1 MKQRISVFQF
11 LGFDPVIHF
20 QKIQKNA
27 NMVKSAPFFKI
38 DESSE
43 STEFTLGMMMALVC
57 LALSYMLSYV
67 AIHRLHWTFVS
78 EAAVALIVGICAG
91 GFLKVFHREENFQI
105 SIFYDVLLPP
115 IIFSSGYSMSRRW
128 FFANIYKIL
137 AFALIGTCVSTAL
150 TGLMLWGLAQTPAM
164 TVDLSM
170 KESLAFGS
178 LISATDPVTTLAIF
192 QELKVESQLFYII
205 FGESVFNDAVAIVL
219 FETLKETLTGEAI
232 SIEVAIGKF
241 FFVFGSSMVVGC
253 LLGCISALIM
263 KYAKLGD
270 LTVELVVILI
280 FCYFPYLVGEV
291 FSMSGIVAILFTG
304 ITMKH
309 YTHRNMSIEAA
320 DLSEIAISLTASITE
335 TFVFLNLGTSV
346 WTMSKVNWTF
356 VGWGLVVILIARAGQ
371 VYPLSWILNFCER
384 NQRERLEPKQMH
396 MLWYSGLRGA
406 IAYVLFI
413 VFYSIRSPTHSFEK
427 TDTH

>member
-1 MKQRISVFQF
+1 IYHFILITKHNNKTQQKQQQFFSSPPHIKYNIATQLKQRISVFQF

-178 LISATDPVTTLAIF
+178 LISATDPVTTL
-192 QELKVESQLFYII
+192 
-205 FGESVFNDAVAIVL
+205 
-219 FETLKETLTGEAI
+219 
-232 SIEVAIGKF
+232 
-241 FFVFGSSMVVGC
+241 
-253 LLGCISALIM
+253 
-263 KYAKLGD
+263 
-270 LTVELVVILI
+270 
-280 FCYFPYLVGEV
+280 
-291 FSMSGIVAILFTG
+291 
-304 ITMKH
+304 
-309 YTHRNMSIEAA
+309 
-320 DLSEIAISLTASITE
+320 
-335 TFVFLNLGTSV
+335 
-346 WTMSKVNWTF
+346 
-356 VGWGLVVILIARAGQ
+356 
-371 VYPLSWILNFCER
+371 
-384 NQRERLEPKQMH
+384 
-396 MLWYSGLRGA
+396 
-406 IAYVLFI
+406 
-413 VFYSIRSPTHSFEK
+413 
-427 TDTH
+427 